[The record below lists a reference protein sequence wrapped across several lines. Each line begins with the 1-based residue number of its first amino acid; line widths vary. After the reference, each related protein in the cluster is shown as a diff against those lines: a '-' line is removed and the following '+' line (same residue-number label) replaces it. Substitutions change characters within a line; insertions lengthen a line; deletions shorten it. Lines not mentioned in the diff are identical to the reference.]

1 MSAALSAAE
10 LADLLA
16 HARAALPNAYAPY
29 SDFQV
34 AAAVRDDAGRTHV
47 GVNVENVSY
56 GLAVCAERA
65 AIFTAIA
72 AGARRIEAV
81 AVTSRRLRPI
91 SPCGA
96 CRQVIRE
103 FAAED
108 APVASEDADGR
119 LLVTL
124 AGALLPGAFMRDA
137 LLPGGLAA
145 GAAGA
150 AGAPSAN
157 NANSTTSAVGAIG
170 PADPRP

>member
-1 MSAALSAAE
+1 MGVPPTLVELS
-10 LADLLA
+10 DLLA
-16 HARAALPNAYAPY
+16 RARAALPNAYAPY

-34 AAAVRDDAGRTHV
+34 AAAVRDETGRTHV

-65 AIFTAIA
+65 AIFTAVA

-108 APVASEDADGR
+108 VPVASEDEDGG
-119 LLVTL
+119 LVVTSV
-124 AGALLPGAFMRDA
+124 GALLPGAFMS
-137 LLPGGLAA
+137 L
-145 GAAGA
+145 
-150 AGAPSAN
+150 
-157 NANSTTSAVGAIG
+157 
-170 PADPRP
+170 DP

>member
-1 MSAALSAAE
+1 MSGSDVE

-16 HARAALPNAYAPY
+16 RARAVLAHAYAPY

-34 AAAVRDDAGRTHV
+34 AAAVRDETGRTHV

-56 GLAVCAERA
+56 GLATCAERA

-72 AGARRIEAV
+72 AGAKRITAV

-103 FAAED
+103 FAAEEV
-108 APVASEDADGR
+108 AVASEDDDGQ
-119 LLVTL
+119 LVVTTV
-124 AGALLPGAFMRDA
+124 GALLPGAFVSLER
-137 LLPGGLAA
+137 
-145 GAAGA
+145 
-150 AGAPSAN
+150 
-157 NANSTTSAVGAIG
+157 
-170 PADPRP
+170 